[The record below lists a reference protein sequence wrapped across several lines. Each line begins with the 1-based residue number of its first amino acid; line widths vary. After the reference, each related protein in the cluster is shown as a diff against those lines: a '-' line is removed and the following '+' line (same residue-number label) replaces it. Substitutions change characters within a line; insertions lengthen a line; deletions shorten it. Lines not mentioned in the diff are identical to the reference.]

1 MKETLGW
8 LAFGLG
14 LAFAAGQYLGMA
26 LEAWFPEMPSNGFV
40 SFFGFGLPMVVLG
53 ALAAGL
59 WSRRRDLRI
68 YLGWTSVVIALV
80 WGISLLFL
88 VASRAGLLPPL
99 TKPHLAEEWYA
110 LFFGFL
116 ISMLVCGTSGVMLL
130 AEPTPVNGS
139 SSPRDS
145 SMDDVMREVKARR
158 VHLQ

>member
-1 MKETLGW
+1 MKDTLGW

-14 LAFAAGQYLGMA
+14 LAFAVGQYLGMT
-26 LEAWFPEMPSNGFV
+26 LEAWFPQMPSNGFV

-53 ALAAGL
+53 VLAAGL

-68 YLGWTSVVIALV
+68 YLGWTAVVIALV

-99 TKPHLAEEWYA
+99 SHPHQVEEWYA
-110 LFFGFL
+110 LFLGYL

-130 AEPTPVNGS
+130 AEGPVINGTP
-139 SSPRDS
+139 PRDS
-145 SMDDVMREVKARR
+145 AIDEVMREVKARR
-158 VHLQ
+158 IHAE